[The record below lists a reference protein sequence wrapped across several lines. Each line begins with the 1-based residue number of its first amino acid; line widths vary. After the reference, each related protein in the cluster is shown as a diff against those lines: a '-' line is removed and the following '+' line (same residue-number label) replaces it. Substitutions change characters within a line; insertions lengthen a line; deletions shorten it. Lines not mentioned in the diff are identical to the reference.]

1 MAGGREEVPGGDGGD
16 VGSFGPG
23 VEGTK
28 EVPGGDG
35 GDVGTSG
42 RRVEATKEVP
52 AVAFGLKPVCGDW
65 IAWDWLSASVTVG
78 SEAGGRSAAAASAS
92 CGSAASCGAGW
103 HSACQPQQR
112 QLVLQ
117 GWRRHQLRHLHFQWN
132 VPDFS
137 PFYADAGLKP
147 VKK

>member
-1 MAGGREEVPGGDGGD
+1 VAGGREEVPGGDGGD

-78 SEAGGRSAAAASAS
+78 SEAGGRSAAAASAAFCFLWFRCLLRCWVALS
-92 CGSAASCGAGW
+92 LPTPAETLGAAGVEKAPVEASALSVGVAASFLTGFRPA
-103 HSACQPQQR
+103 SA
-112 QLVLQ
+112 
-117 GWRRHQLRHLHFQWN
+117 
-132 VPDFS
+132 
-137 PFYADAGLKP
+137 
-147 VKK
+147 